1 MHDLAG
7 MTEQELADFYQA
19 HKDDPDLWG
28 EMEKPT
34 RRRRGRP
41 SRGLSAIITVRFTP
55 EEAAIIRKEAQTTG
69 ATYSD
74 IIRSA
79 IRARALR
86 ADMESATKAASGEL
100 TRTKV

>member
-1 MHDLAG
+1 

-28 EMEKPT
+28 EMEKP
-34 RRRRGRP
+34 RRRPRGRP

-55 EEAAIIRKEAQTTG
+55 EEAAIIRREAQASG

-74 IIRSA
+74 IVRNA
-79 IRARALR
+79 IRARALT
-86 ADMESATKAASGEL
+86 ASIESTTNAAAGKSK
-100 TRTKV
+100 RTKV

>member
-1 MHDLAG
+1 MHDLTK

-28 EMEKPT
+28 EMEKPP
-34 RRRRGRP
+34 RRARGRP

-55 EEAAIIRKEAQTTG
+55 KEAAIIRREAETTG

-74 IIRSA
+74 IIRNA
-79 IRARALR
+79 IRARALST
-86 ADMESATKAASGEL
+86 DMESATKAAAGEL
-100 TRTKV
+100 RRTKV